1 MNFDEL
7 LQNRR
12 SVRDYK
18 DSQVSTDV
26 LKEMIADGI
35 KAPNAS
41 NRQQWKFVIV
51 NSKEMMKRIS
61 DASKAVIIA
70 GIEANPNSPMQGYLE
85 TLKNENF
92 NVFYNAPALVCIIG
106 KIKQP
111 TVSIDCALAAS
122 YLMLSAASKG
132 LGTCWVAQGAEAR
145 DPELLAELGIPE
157 GYRIWAP
164 IIVGYPKSIPAMPER
179 KKPEILKVI
188 S

>member
-7 LQNRR
+7 LKKRR
-12 SVRDYK
+12 SVRDYE
-18 DSQVSTDV
+18 DRHVSTDV
-26 LKEMIADGI
+26 LKKMVTDCI

-51 NSKEMMKRIS
+51 NNQKMMKRIS
-61 DASKAVIIA
+61 DASKDVIIA
-70 GIEANPNSPMQGYLE
+70 GIEANPDSPMKGYLE

-92 NVFYNAPALVCIIG
+92 NVFYNAPAMVCFVG
-106 KIKQP
+106 KIKQA

-122 YLMLSAASKG
+122 YFMLSAVSRG

-145 DPELLAELGIPE
+145 DPELLLELGIPK

-164 IIVGYPKSIPAMPER
+164 IIVGYPKSVPAMPER
-179 KKPEILKVI
+179 KEPEILKII